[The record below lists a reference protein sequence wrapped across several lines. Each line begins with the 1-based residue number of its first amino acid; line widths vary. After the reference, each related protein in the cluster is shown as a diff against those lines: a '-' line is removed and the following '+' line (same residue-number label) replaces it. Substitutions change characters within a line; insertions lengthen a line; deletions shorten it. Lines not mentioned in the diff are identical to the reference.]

1 MTSFEQVDRVLV
13 LSANQLAGQNV
24 ALDKLIYDIANSP
37 LLKGGVFL
45 AAYWWLWFEAKDGV
59 REQRRDVVVGLLAA
73 SLVAV
78 ASRLLAD
85 FPALPPAAAAYAG
98 PRDTPRPRRQSFT
111 LNAFSSFPSD
121 HAALF
126 FALSV
131 PLWRRSHW
139 LGAAAALWT
148 VLVICLPRVYLGYHW
163 PSDVV
168 AGAAMGVVLM
178 LVLCRL
184 IGATALPD
192 GAIRFSASHPPAFY
206 ALAWLFSL
214 ELAALF
220 VDVRAFLLD
229 AAHLAKALV

>member
-1 MTSFEQVDRVLV
+1 MSASSAVTSWSGF
-13 LSANQLAGQNV
+13 
-24 ALDKLIYDIANSP
+24 SP
-37 LLKGGVFL
+37 P
-45 AAYWWLWFEAKDGV
+45 ASWPS
-59 REQRRDVVVGLLAA
+59 RRDFFISLPFHLRPLHTPGLAIHLAHG
-73 SLVAV
+73 VNPV
-78 ASRLLAD
+78 
-85 FPALPPAAAAYAG
+85 
-98 PRDTPRPRRQSFT
+98 T
-111 LNAFSSFPSD
+111 LNAFSSFSSD

-168 AGAAMGVVLM
+168 AGAVMGVVLM

-192 GAIRFSASHPPAFY
+192 RAIRFSASHPPAFY